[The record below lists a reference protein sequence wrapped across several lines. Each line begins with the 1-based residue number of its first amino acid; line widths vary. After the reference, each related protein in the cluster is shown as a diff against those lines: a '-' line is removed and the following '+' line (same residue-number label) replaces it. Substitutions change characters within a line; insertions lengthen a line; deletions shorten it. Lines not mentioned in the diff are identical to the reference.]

1 MQNHRIIQQ
10 LNLEH
15 SLRAHLVQP
24 PQSGVTHETLTV
36 NYCPALQEDT
46 AAEQKLEEG
55 GKWLTTTRQWPY

>member
-24 PQSGVTHETLTV
+24 PQSGVTHETITV

-55 GKWLTTTRQWPY
+55 GK